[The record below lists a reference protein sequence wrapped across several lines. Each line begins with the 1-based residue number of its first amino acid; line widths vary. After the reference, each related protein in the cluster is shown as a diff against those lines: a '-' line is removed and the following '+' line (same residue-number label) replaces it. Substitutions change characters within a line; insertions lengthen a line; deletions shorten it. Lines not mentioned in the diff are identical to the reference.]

1 VELVPELHH
10 DQPRRRFAGDQ
21 GMMRL
26 ETARP
31 RRAFDDLAISAVLSP
46 GHMLVLSCLPDRPG
60 SLGHYFFTEGED
72 NRLKQKVLVLRL
84 CQTQHN
90 DLTPPPPLSLG
101 E

>member
-1 VELVPELHH
+1 
-10 DQPRRRFAGDQ
+10 
-21 GMMRL
+21 
-26 ETARP
+26 
-31 RRAFDDLAISAVLSP
+31 
-46 GHMLVLSCLPDRPG
+46 MLVLSCLPDRPG